1 MKSHVMLLLA
11 ALANPAW
18 ADDGPSIPSDEDG
31 FITAIQSKT
40 PQEITELLGDPS
52 YQFAIRDKEGQV
64 VGNIWHYHYV
74 TTSLDGQYYKTTE
87 LDFIGDKV
95 VTVVLINTSDDEDTS
110 AALDCNATAA
120 C

>member
-1 MKSHVMLLLA
+1 MKGYVILLLTT
-11 ALANPAW
+11 LAISAW
-18 ADDGPSIPSDEDG
+18 ADDGPSIPADEDG

-40 PQEITELLGDPS
+40 PQEITELLGDPQ

-74 TTSLDGQYYKTTE
+74 TTSPDGQYYKTTE
-87 LDFIGDKV
+87 LDFIGDRV
-95 VTVVLINTSDDEDTS
+95 VTVVLINTNDDEDTS
-110 AALDCNATAA
+110 AALECDTTAT

>member
-1 MKSHVMLLLA
+1 MKNHVMLLLA
-11 ALANPAW
+11 ALSAPGW
-18 ADDGPSIPSDEDG
+18 ADEGPSIPTDEDG

-40 PQEITELLGDPS
+40 ATEITELLGDPQ

-64 VGNIWHYHYV
+64 VGHIRHYHYV
-74 TTSLDGQYYKTTE
+74 TTGFDGQYYKTTE

-95 VTVVLINTSDDEDTS
+95 VNIVLINTNDAEDIS
-110 AALDCNATAA
+110 AALDCDAVAT